1 MERPPVSKRAMHN
14 VILLH
19 RKVSRS
25 MADRPRTP
33 LHQATATSNHMA
45 RPTKGSPPT
54 AHRTHSRRMAHQ
66 TRNPATALRPASSRL
81 TDSSMANSMVSRL
94 MVQGRPRPITPD
106 NMEGRLPREDSS
118 QATPASQ
125 HIPAA
130 NQAIRAVS
138 HHTRVVVMAA
148 DTKSP
153 DRGNGKGMYEI
164 GVAAAAGYM
173 MDTFR

>member
-1 MERPPVSKRAMHN
+1 
-14 VILLH
+14 
-19 RKVSRS
+19 
-25 MADRPRTP
+25 
-33 LHQATATSNHMA
+33 
-45 RPTKGSPPT
+45 
-54 AHRTHSRRMAHQ
+54 
-66 TRNPATALRPASSRL
+66 
-81 TDSSMANSMVSRL
+81 MANSMVSRL